1 MRLFESSTKK
11 ELEDEMELF
20 LSIPDKYSQFIYIS
34 ENNEPVALVEGAIR
48 TDYVNGTKV
57 SPVVFLEGIYVQPDF
72 RLQGI
77 AKKLT
82 DKIIE
87 WGSSKGI
94 KEMASDALLNNL
106 DSHATHK
113 ALGFQETERVVYF
126 KREI

>member
-1 MRLFESSTKK
+1 MRWSYFYQSPTSILNLF
-11 ELEDEMELF
+11 
-20 LSIPDKYSQFIYIS
+20 IS